1 MTKKFL
7 KINRKNFEK
16 SIDIKVE
23 RVYTTYVGRKTTQI
37 KGVIEMFKKITKE
50 FLEENDINISEDFNN
65 MELERLLK
73 KEFEDEINNQI
84 K

>member
-23 RVYTTYVGRKTTQI
+23 WVYTTYVGRKTTQI
-37 KGVIEMFKKITKE
+37 QRSDRDGKIRNARKNIERVKWEDNKTKKKGDW
-50 FLEENDINISEDFNN
+50 LEWTN
-65 MELERLLK
+65 
-73 KEFEDEINNQI
+73 
-84 K
+84 